1 MCEKYRNYDPNVF
14 VNYYYNIQTL
24 IDTWSGEF
32 HVYDNQGDWP
42 PHEGDILTPEHRL
55 VKLGRRRHNRI
66 PMWMDIL
73 EGRRRGHETNRA
85 TLERNARRR
94 RDARNRTQ

>member
-1 MCEKYRNYDPNVF
+1 MDPNAF

-32 HVYDNQGDWP
+32 HVYDNQCDWP
-42 PHEGDILTPEHRL
+42 VHEGDILVPEHRL

-66 PMWMDIL
+66 QMWMDVL
-73 EGRRRGHETNRA
+73 EGRRKGHRTSRE

-94 RDARNRTQ
+94 RDARGNTQ